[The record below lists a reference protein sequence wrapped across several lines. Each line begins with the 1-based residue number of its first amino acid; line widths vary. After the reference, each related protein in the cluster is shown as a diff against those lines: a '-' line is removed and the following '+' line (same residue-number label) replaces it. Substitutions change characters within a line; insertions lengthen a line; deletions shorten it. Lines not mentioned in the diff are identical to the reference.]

1 MNTLLITADHIKNGL
16 YVGPDLSDFDGNV
29 EFAADLGW
37 VKIDAA
43 IRVSGCLVI
52 KAGTSIEAG
61 DLIKAGGLIKAGDW
75 IEAGD
80 RIEAGDW
87 IEAGGWIEA
96 KKGISAGLWIAA
108 KTVSANLKIFVGIC
122 VWRETLPEER
132 QLRAKLLN
140 GELAHGE
147 YCPPS
152 EEVAA

>member
-75 IEAGD
+75 IEAG
-80 RIEAGDW
+80 
-87 IEAGGWIEA
+87 GWIEA

-108 KTVSANLKIFVGIC
+108 KTVSANFKIFVGVC

-132 QLRAKLLN
+132 QLRARLLN